1 MRRTNMDYRI
11 TLLALGLVASA
22 GVLVACG
29 GNACDTYVD
38 DAKAK
43 FDECGISTQS
53 TSAATGG
60 GTCDDASAKL
70 AIAST
75 LASPRSTA
83 AVSRTRRARIAR
95 PSSSPTR
102 TALRPARCE
111 RER

>member
-1 MRRTNMDYRI
+1 MDYRI

-60 GTCDDASAKL
+60 GTCDAASAKL
-70 AIAST
+70 ADCLDACLPKIDCGCLKDPTGADCAT
-75 LASPRSTA
+75 KLQPYTDCATA
-83 AVSRTRRARIAR
+83 CTM
-95 PSSSPTR
+95 
-102 TALRPARCE
+102 
-111 RER
+111 